1 MPLMVLTANRLR
13 DGEVIYLAPNHIWCE
28 SLQQALATAEGDG
41 QGRMTALGEAA
52 VIARQVVEPY
62 LMPVADEGGLLWP
75 LSQREKIRAAGPTT
89 RLDLGKQSAQG
100 DPCHV

>member
-13 DGEVIYLAPNHIWCE
+13 DGEVVYLAPSQLWCE
-28 SLQQALATAEGDG
+28 SLQEALATAEGDG

-52 VIARQVVEPY
+52 VIARQVVDPY
-62 LMPVADEGGLLWP
+62 LMAVADEGGLLRP

-89 RLDLGKQSAQG
+89 RLDLGKQAEC
-100 DPCHV
+100 PEA